1 MLTIC
6 DTHMLIWWS
15 ANSPRLSL
23 RARTALEAA
32 AANAELA
39 VADITLWEIT
49 LLAARGR
56 IQLPVPVADYLT
68 DLILALRLRVLPIT
82 PAIAVAAQATDI
94 LQGDPADRLILA
106 TAREERAV
114 LLSADVQFRSLRDM
128 EVVW

>member
-15 ANSPRLSL
+15 ANSPKLSSC
-23 RARTALEAA
+23 ARMAMESA

-49 LLAARGR
+49 LLAAHGR
-56 IQLPVPVADYLT
+56 IQLPIPVTDYLT

-82 PAIAVAAQATDI
+82 PAIAVAAQASDI
-94 LQGDPADRLILA
+94 VQGDPADRLILA
-106 TAREERAV
+106 TARQEGAI
-114 LLSADVQFRSLRDM
+114 LLSADAKFRELSGLS
-128 EVVW
+128 VVW

>member
-94 LQGDPADRLILA
+94 SQGDPADRLILA